1 VTALVLLAGHAWEWR
16 AASPAVD
23 RRPIH
28 LAACPCWRNGGTLPA
43 ERRRA
48 IRRPPASLWARLFGS
63 DA

>member
-1 VTALVLLAGHAWEWR
+1 VSALVLLAGHAWEWR
-16 AASPAVD
+16 TND
-23 RRPIH
+23 RSVRRAIH